1 MDLTIRQAVHS
12 DTPTLVAFNELM
24 AQETEGMQ
32 LDHSRLQKGIEAL
45 FENQSLGIYYV
56 AESSGKIVGQLM
68 ITYEWS
74 DWRNGTFWWIQSVYT
89 DKMYRNKGVFRALYR
104 YVEAL
109 ARSRNDVC
117 GLRLYVEE
125 HNSRAQKTYE
135 SLGMKH
141 SQYRMMEVDFVLK
154 K

>member
-1 MDLTIRQAVHS
+1 MNITIRQATTN
-12 DTPTLVAFNELM
+12 DIPTIVRFNALL
-24 AQETEGMQ
+24 ARETEQ
-32 LDHSRLQKGIEAL
+32 RTLDEQRLTKGVEAL
-45 FENQSLGIYYV
+45 FENSSRGMYFL
-56 AESSGKIVGQLM
+56 AEVNNAVVGQTM
-68 ITYEWS
+68 ITYDWS

-89 DKMYRNKGVFRALYR
+89 DAAYRNKGVFRALYR
-104 YVEAL
+104 RVEEL

-141 SQYRMMEVDFVLK
+141 SKYRMMETDFVIR
-154 K
+154 

>member
-1 MDLTIRQAVHS
+1 MDLTIRQAVLS
-12 DTPTLVAFNELM
+12 DAPVLVAFNESM
-24 AQETEGMQ
+24 AQETEGIQ
-32 LDHSRLQKGIEAL
+32 LDHGRLQKGIEAL
-45 FENQSLGIYYV
+45 FQDQSRGLYFV
-56 AESSGKIVGQLM
+56 AESDGKVVGQLM

-89 DKMYRNKGVFRALYR
+89 DKNFRNKGVFRALYR
-104 YVEAL
+104 HVESL

-125 HNSRAQKTYE
+125 HNSRAQQTYE
-135 SLGMKH
+135 SLGMKY